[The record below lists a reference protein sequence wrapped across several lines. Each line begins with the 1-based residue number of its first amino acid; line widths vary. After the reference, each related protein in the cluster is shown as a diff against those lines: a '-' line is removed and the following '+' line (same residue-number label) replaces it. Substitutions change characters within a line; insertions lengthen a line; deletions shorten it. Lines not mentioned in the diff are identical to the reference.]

1 MSRRKRQV
9 LQEAGGQR
17 QLIASLVDSANLGV
31 NSEIR
36 PRDRLKTNIYGEAFE
51 IMVFR

>member
-9 LQEAGGQR
+9 LEEAGGQR
-17 QLIASLVDSANLGV
+17 QLIASLVDSTSLGV

-36 PRDRLKTNIYGEAFE
+36 PRD
-51 IMVFR
+51 